1 MRYFLFGSS
10 PVRRTILFCLL
21 LSGVSNAYSQSRG
34 SASPPAATPGP
45 DVLLFNNGEK
55 LIGHLERVVG
65 SSVVFKSEM
74 AGEITV
80 DVDKIKELHSARK
93 FAVIGKDM
101 VIGKHESRAGIP
113 QGSIS
118 IANQQVSVSA
128 APAGPQRTIPLAG
141 TSYIVDEPTFT
152 KNLLTPPNF
161 FQDWKGSATAG
172 VSLVLATQKNRTVT
186 SAINLVRTVPA
197 EDWLQPEN
205 RTTLNF
211 NSAYGSLSQPDTP
224 TIKTSLFHADVE
236 RDQYFSPKG
245 FYFGSGAWDH
255 NISQGLDLQQT
266 YGAGIGWTVIKDANQ
281 ELNLRASLDYINQKF
296 NPVLI
301 IEATGKSPV
310 SMAAPYSNS
319 LVGSV
324 FGETYN
330 TKLPRNILLN
340 EFLTITPSWNKLS
353 AYSTNAGLNLTL
365 PVYKHL
371 AITIGTIDTFLNNP
385 PTGFKKNSFQF
396 TTGVTYTLP

>member
-1 MRYFLFGSS
+1 MRYLFPGSS
-10 PVRRTILFCLL
+10 PAGRTILLCVLL
-21 LSGVSNAYSQSRG
+21 AGASYAFAQSTQ
-34 SASPPAATPGP
+34 SASPEAANSGA
-45 DVLLFNNGEK
+45 DVLLFKNGEK
-55 LIGHLERVVG
+55 LIGHLVRVVG
-65 SSVVFKSEM
+65 SSVVFKSDM

-80 DVDKIKELHSARK
+80 DVSKVKELHSPRQ
-93 FAVIGKDM
+93 FAVIGKDV
-101 VIGKHESRAGIP
+101 VIGKHESRSGIP
-113 QGSIS
+113 QGPIT
-118 IANQQVSVSA
+118 IENQQVSVAVAPSA
-128 APAGPQRTIPLAG
+128 PQRTIPLAG

-186 SAINLVRTVPA
+186 SAINLVRTVPT
-197 EDWLQPEN
+197 EEWLQPEN
-205 RTTLNF
+205 RTTVNF

-224 TIKTSLFHADVE
+224 KIKTSLFHADAE
-236 RDQYFSPKG
+236 RDQYFSPRV
-245 FYFGSGAWDH
+245 FYFASGAWDH

-266 YGAGIGWTVIKDANQ
+266 YGAGIGWTVVKDANQ

-301 IEATGKSPV
+301 IEATGKPPV

-319 LVGSV
+319 LIGSV

-330 TKLPRNILLN
+330 TKLPKNILLN
-340 EFLTITPSWNKLS
+340 EFLTITPSWNNLS

-365 PVYKHL
+365 PIYKHL
-371 AITIGTIDTFLNNP
+371 AITIGSIDTFLNNP

-396 TTGVTYTLP
+396 TSGVTYTLP

>member
-1 MRYFLFGSS
+1 MRYFSLGSS
-10 PVRRTILFCLL
+10 PVRRTVLICLL
-21 LSGVSNAYSQSRG
+21 LTGVSNVFAQSAG
-34 SASPPAATPGP
+34 STSPAAATPEP

-65 SSVVFKSEM
+65 SSVVFKSDM

-80 DVDKIKELHSARK
+80 DADKIKELHSARK
-93 FAVIGKDM
+93 FAVIGKDV

-118 IANQQVSVSA
+118 IANQNVSVTA
-128 APAGPQRTIPLAG
+128 APLAPEQTVPLAG
-141 TSYIVDEPTFT
+141 TSYIVDESTFT
-152 KNLLTPPNF
+152 KDLLTHPSF

-186 SAINLVRTVPA
+186 SAINLVRTVPT

-224 TIKTSLFHADVE
+224 TIKTSLFHADAE
-236 RDQYFSPKG
+236 RDQYFSPRV
-245 FYFGSGAWDH
+245 FYFASGAWDH
-255 NISQGLDLQQT
+255 NISQGLDLQQN
-266 YGAGIGWTVIKDANQ
+266 YGAGIGWTVVKDANQ
-281 ELNLRASLDYINQKF
+281 ELNLRVSLDYINQKF
-296 NPVLI
+296 NPILI
-301 IEATGKSPV
+301 TETTGKAPV
-310 SMAAPYSNS
+310 SMTGPYSNS

-330 TKLPRNILLN
+330 TKLPKNILLN
-340 EFLTITPSWNKLS
+340 EFLTITPSWNDLN

-365 PVYKHL
+365 PIYKHL
-371 AITIGTIDTFLNNP
+371 AITIGSIDTFLNNP

-396 TTGVTYTLP
+396 ITGVTYALP